1 MNDSRPRIIL
11 NLEGVL
17 LDAYMSASYELQ
29 DCGKAARFPG
39 KNQRL
44 NDEAFKCILSGLER
58 ATNNTIK
65 YPHRKSKEYHALYD
79 LIEYMK
85 IEYEAQRGNKID
97 L

>member
-11 NLEGVL
+11 NLDGVM
-17 LDAYMSASYELQ
+17 LDAYMSATYELQ
-29 DCGKAARFPG
+29 NCGKAARFPG
-39 KNQRL
+39 KNQKL
-44 NDEAFKCILSGLER
+44 NDDAYKCILRGLEK

-65 YPHRKSKEYHALYD
+65 YPHQNSKEYHVLFD

-85 IEYEAQRGNKID
+85 TEYERQRGFKID